1 MILNAESKVAFV
13 WGNGESRRRADKMY
27 AEFWADMKQ
36 IGPQYGCNAMYRDM
50 LLDHLVVIDPSMLDE
65 IAKDKDKYAEHNP
78 VWTGYRNPK
87 QWGTK
92 VRNIPKNKRWNAG
105 TSATHLAVQHGHTE
119 IFLIGHDLE
128 PNSNGLTNNMYKSTD
143 NYRKVFEDDIE
154 YDRFYTDW
162 EEMLTVNSGVQ
173 YYRVK
178 PESGFIPKVMKRG
191 PVKHITWNA
200 FVSKVKSLRKS
211 LAVA

>member
-1 MILNAESKVAFV
+1 MISNAESKVAFV

-105 TSATHLAVQHGHTE
+105 TSATHLAVQHGATQV
-119 IFLIGHDLE
+119 FLIGHDLE
-128 PNSNGLTNNMYKSTD
+128 PNANGLTNNMYKSTD
-143 NYRKVFEDDIE
+143 RYRKANSDRTYFGNWLNQMIQNTSNHSNCNFYHVVLDNQKSPNKLAQKSNWIDIT
-154 YDRFYTDW
+154 YTML
-162 EEMLTVNSGVQ
+162 EEHLQKM
-173 YYRVK
+173 
-178 PESGFIPKVMKRG
+178 PK
-191 PVKHITWNA
+191 
-200 FVSKVKSLRKS
+200 KSS
-211 LAVA
+211 